1 MAAGAQLFS
10 PLPSVLDGTAST
22 RRPHNGR
29 DDILKL
35 RAWQTW
41 KMIAYVDLS
50 DWLPKTLKNS
60 REIESKQDL
69 EWYKT
74 TKSCWD
80 IWVCLK
86 IEELPQNC
94 HGLSARSSSS
104 HIYNYVGCLPFLHKP
119 IPSRNLTICYG
130 IYIYGKSPLFIGKPS
145 VNTINVPFSIAK
157 CWITAIAA
165 IESADLEAQ
174 GRDLIVPLRVDFQH
188 LHGAMAVIV
197 CFCKSL
203 AGSHHYSSLY
213 LLSL

>member
-50 DWLPKTLKNS
+50 NWLPKTLKNS

-119 IPSRNLTICYG
+119 IRTLEKFNNLLWN
-130 IYIYGKSPLFIGKPS
+130 IYIYME
-145 VNTINVPFSIAK
+145 N
-157 CWITAIAA
+157 
-165 IESADLEAQ
+165 
-174 GRDLIVPLRVDFQH
+174 
-188 LHGAMAVIV
+188 
-197 CFCKSL
+197 
-203 AGSHHYSSLY
+203 HHYKYYQRAIFHSEVLDYGYSGYRVSWSWSPRSGPHRAVEGRFPASARRNGSDCLF
-213 LLSL
+213 L

>member
-1 MAAGAQLFS
+1 M
-10 PLPSVLDGTAST
+10 
-22 RRPHNGR
+22 
-29 DDILKL
+29 
-35 RAWQTW
+35 
-41 KMIAYVDLS
+41 
-50 DWLPKTLKNS
+50 
-60 REIESKQDL
+60 
-69 EWYKT
+69 
-74 TKSCWD
+74 
-80 IWVCLK
+80 CLK

-119 IPSRNLTICYG
+119 IRTLEKFNNLLWN
-130 IYIYGKSPLFIGKPS
+130 IYIWKITII
-145 VNTINVPFSIAK
+145 NTINVPFSIAK

-203 AGSHHYSSLY
+203 AGSHHYTSLY